1 MFLEVYIEVQMHVL
15 LINIQEPTDVLSQKL
30 GYKIHQSYFSI
41 VLEVTALTMY
51 LP

>member
-1 MFLEVYIEVQMHVL
+1 MHVL
-15 LINIQEPTDVLSQKL
+15 LINIQEPTDALSREL

-41 VLEVTALTMY
+41 ALEVTALTMY